1 MEQDRGMLLSN
12 DVYVRSKYKESTSLS
27 NKKAGQVLSL
37 CKVVNNEEVAIVMN
51 LSYEDAREYEI
62 NLLWKE
68 LKEINATIDAVDYFL
83 NLGDFREYLIDLK
96 GKGDIDF
103 NSVEGSRLYRALSK
117 FDVVYKYNN
126 TVGVMGKLEVNETS
140 TLYVKL
146 ENYRDSLLKEFNMPI
161 IDLEGANWVGV
172 GDVKE
177 ERATIILKNGESV
190 TIKREGDLFNQYMND
205 EISKIKDIK
214 GKQVFLRNSEI
225 AMIREE

>member
-1 MEQDRGMLLSN
+1 
-12 DVYVRSKYKESTSLS
+12 
-27 NKKAGQVLSL
+27 
-37 CKVVNNEEVAIVMN
+37 
-51 LSYEDAREYEI
+51 
-62 NLLWKE
+62 
-68 LKEINATIDAVDYFL
+68 
-83 NLGDFREYLIDLK
+83 
-96 GKGDIDF
+96 
-103 NSVEGSRLYRALSK
+103 
-117 FDVVYKYNN
+117 
-126 TVGVMGKLEVNETS
+126 MGKLEANETS

-172 GDVKE
+172 GGTKE